1 MSISTRADR
10 LVSIMAVSSAT
21 GRRSAGRARSR
32 AVPVWL
38 RHALFIAALIGL
50 WELAAGQGLLD
61 PAFFGRPSGIAA
73 YLWKG
78 FVVDGT
84 LWRELGYTLAGAV
97 IAFVGGSVCAVA
109 TGLLFMVF
117 PGFHRASEP
126 YLTLLNAMP
135 RIALAPLFLLWFGLG
150 IGSKVAVGFS
160 LTFFIVLSATVAGI
174 RSVNSDHLVLS
185 KALGA
190 TPRQVFTKV
199 TLPSA
204 VPVIFSGFRLGLIFA
219 LLGVVGAE
227 LIAAEHGLGQTLAY
241 LQSTFSMDG
250 VMGLLFL
257 LAFLGLGVTSLMN
270 RLERALLDWQ

>member
-1 MSISTRADR
+1 MRQT
-10 LVSIMAVSSAT
+10 SALT
-21 GRRSAGRARSR
+21 FAAH
-32 AVPVWL
+32 V
-38 RHALFIAALIGL
+38 LFAAAFFGL
-50 WELAAGQGLLD
+50 WELASRGGLLD
-61 PAFFGRPSGIAA
+61 PTFFARPSGIVS

-78 FVVDGT
+78 FITDGK
-84 LWRELGYTLAGAV
+84 LWLELAYTLFGAAVSFVAGS
-97 IAFVGGSVCAVA
+97 ISAVA
-109 TGLLFMVF
+109 LGLLFMVL
-117 PGFHRASEP
+117 PRLHHAAEP

-150 IGSKVAVGFS
+150 VGSKIAVGFS

-174 RSVNSDHLVLS
+174 RGVNCDYLVLS

-190 TPRQVFTKV
+190 TQQQVFFKV

-204 VPVIFSGFRLGLIFA
+204 VPVVFSGLRLGLIFA

-257 LAFLGLGVTSLMN
+257 LAFLGLGVTTLMN
-270 RLERALLDWQ
+270 RLERSLLDWQ

>member
-1 MSISTRADR
+1 MTTRTV
-10 LVSIMAVSSAT
+10 LTWSK
-21 GRRSAGRARSR
+21 
-32 AVPVWL
+32 
-38 RHALFIAALIGL
+38 HALFIAAFVGL
-50 WELAAGQGLLD
+50 WEAACAADLLD
-61 PAFFGRPSGIAA
+61 PTFFGRPSGIAA

-78 FVVDGT
+78 FVTDGK
-84 LWRELGYTLAGAV
+84 LWLELAYTLGGAFA
-97 IAFVGGSVCAVA
+97 AFVGGSVCAIA
-109 TGLLFMVF
+109 TGLLFMAF

-150 IGSKVAVGFS
+150 IGSKIAVGFS
-160 LTFFIVLSATVAGI
+160 LTFFIVLAATVAGI

-190 TPRQVFTKV
+190 TPGQVFAKV

-204 VPVIFSGFRLGLIFA
+204 VPVIFSGFRLGLIFS

-241 LQSTFSMDG
+241 LQATFSMDG
-250 VMGLLFL
+250 VMGLLLL
-257 LAFLGLGVTSLMN
+257 LAFRGLAVTALMN
-270 RLERALLDWQ
+270 RLERRLLDWQ